1 MGSLAWTNEDIEQL
15 KTLTVAGRSAS
26 QIAAIMDTS
35 KNTIIGKWNRL
46 DLNPPKKDFWTKP
59 RVAELQ
65 RLSAKGLSAA
75 EIANQMGSTRLAV
88 LSKQRRLNIRA
99 QGGRLRRKER
109 IANGLP
115 ARTKP
120 NVTDFNPSNFRRR
133 GQSIP
138 PTTIQPTNVPIDP
151 LYVGLIDL
159 ESYQCH
165 WPLDHKGQD
174 GLETFCG
181 HTKFGEYSYCYAHCC
196 VGYQKFACG
205 PGEVLEA
212 AE

>member
-1 MGSLAWTNEDIEQL
+1 MAGHPWTEEQTTELKDLALMNLSAGEIGDKMGVTRN
-15 KTLTVAGRSAS
+15 TV
-26 QIAAIMDTS
+26 
-35 KNTIIGKWNRL
+35 IGKLARIGVPL
-46 DLNPPKKDFWTKP
+46 RGAMPKTKIGLVPRARKPKVRDF
-59 RVAELQ
+59 
-65 RLSAKGLSAA
+65 
-75 EIANQMGSTRLAV
+75 
-88 LSKQRRLNIRA
+88 
-99 QGGRLRRKER
+99 
-109 IANGLP
+109 
-115 ARTKP
+115 
-120 NVTDFNPSNFRRR
+120 DPSHFRRR
-133 GQSIP
+133 GSSIA
-138 PTTIQPTNVPIDP
+138 PTPIQRSSVLIDP
-151 LYVGLIDL
+151 LYISLIDL